1 MSTDEIYADQ
11 ARRLVDEV
19 IESAIGRLE
28 TSLSLTER
36 EKSFELSKVTD
47 ASRQSTFVRDNYQLK
62 DIKWLTI
69 SEFTVERGEEKIN
82 DYIKTWNYED
92 SWLYCIDYL
101 GKDEHEFDTRHR
113 YRVRWSIPTR
123 RKPIPRA
130 TACVYFAFK
139 VSKIKPD
146 HYPVEVF
153 YVFEA
158 NRLVHRPG
166 ESRFREKWLKDIIES
181 KVMMMQMVEF

>member
-36 EKSFELSKVTD
+36 EKSFELSKVAD

-69 SEFTVERGEEKIN
+69 SEFTVEKGEEKIN
-82 DYIKTWNYED
+82 DFIK
-92 SWLYCIDYL
+92 
-101 GKDEHEFDTRHR
+101 
-113 YRVRWSIPTR
+113 VWS
-123 RKPIPRA
+123 
-130 TACVYFAFK
+130 
-139 VSKIKPD
+139 
-146 HYPVEVF
+146 
-153 YVFEA
+153 
-158 NRLVHRPG
+158 
-166 ESRFREKWLKDIIES
+166 
-181 KVMMMQMVEF
+181 